1 MRLGVVRG
9 HVVLSYCVPA
19 LCGTRLLIIEPVTSE
34 NLEAGNGRG
43 GGKAL
48 VAADHLAPDL
58 GQLVGFVEGREAANP
73 YWPESAP
80 VDAYCAMIV
89 DTVEYRPPVI
99 AAPPAPASTAESRK
113 TKRKGKK

>member
-1 MRLGVVRG
+1 MRIGVVRG
-9 HVVLSYCVPA
+9 HVVLSHCVPT

-34 NLEAGNGRG
+34 NLQAGNGQG

-80 VDAYCAMIV
+80 VDAYCTMIV
-89 DTVEYRPPVI
+89 DTVEYRPPLQTT
-99 AAPPAPASTAESRK
+99 SAEPRK
-113 TKRKGKK
+113 ARRKGKK

>member
-9 HVVLSYCVPA
+9 HVVLSHCVPT

-34 NLEAGNGRG
+34 NLQSGYERG

-89 DTVEYRPPVI
+89 DTVEYRPPVV
-99 AAPPAPASTAESRK
+99 ASPPAPTISAEPRK
-113 TKRKGKK
+113 ARRKGKK